1 MAVAD
6 TNGPDQG
13 RDIVIDVDLSKRTS
27 ELADENLALLDEH
40 GVQAIDVLGSVGSGK
55 TTLIQQMVRRLK
67 DRYCV
72 AVIAG
77 DITTRIDADRIEV
90 EGVEVL
96 QIQTGGACH
105 LDGEIVRRALER
117 LDLDELDLVIIENVG
132 NLICP
137 AAFPVGTQK
146 RLLLLSVTE
155 GPYMAIKHPIMV
167 RQADVAVIN
176 KVDLAEAMEVD
187 VEQLAEDIRSVHP
200 RIDVVSAVARAGEG
214 IDGVIDVLGLSD
226 ERTDR
231 SVRATDGDDCTDRS
245 SRATGGD
252 VDA

>member
-1 MAVAD
+1 MAD
-6 TNGPDQG
+6 TNTPDEG

-27 ELADENLALLDEH
+27 ELADENLALLEEH

-67 DRYCV
+67 DRYAV

-77 DITTRIDADRIEV
+77 DITTRIDAERIEV

-105 LDGEIVRRALER
+105 LDGEIVRKALDR
-117 LDLDELDLVIIENVG
+117 VDLDEIDLLIIENVG

-137 AAFPVGTQK
+137 AAFPVGSHT

-155 GPYMAIKHPIMV
+155 GPYMAVKHPIMV

-187 VEQLAEDIRSVHP
+187 VEKLAEDVRSVHP
-200 RIDVVSAVARAGEG
+200 QIKVATTSARAGEG
-214 IDGVIDVLGLSD
+214 IDDVIDALGL
-226 ERTDR
+226 
-231 SVRATDGDDCTDRS
+231 
-245 SRATGGD
+245 
-252 VDA
+252 

>member
-1 MAVAD
+1 VAD
-6 TNGPDQG
+6 TNTPDEG

-27 ELADENLALLDEH
+27 ELADENLALLEEH

-67 DRYCV
+67 DRYAV

-77 DITTRIDADRIEV
+77 DITTRIDAERIEV

-105 LDGEIVRRALER
+105 LDGEIVRKALDR
-117 LDLDELDLVIIENVG
+117 VDLDEIDLLIIENVG

-137 AAFPVGTQK
+137 AAFPVGSHT

-155 GPYMAIKHPIMV
+155 GPYMAVKHPIMV

-187 VEQLAEDIRSVHP
+187 VEKLAEDVRSVHP
-200 RIDVVSAVARAGEG
+200 QIKVATTSARAGEG
-214 IDGVIDVLGLSD
+214 IDDVIDALGL
-226 ERTDR
+226 
-231 SVRATDGDDCTDRS
+231 
-245 SRATGGD
+245 
-252 VDA
+252 

>member
-1 MAVAD
+1 VTD
-6 TNGPDQG
+6 TNAPDEG

-27 ELADENLALLDEH
+27 ELADENLALLEEH

-67 DRYCV
+67 YDSRI

-77 DITTRIDADRIEV
+77 DITTRIDAERIEV

-105 LDGEIVRRALER
+105 LDGKIVRRALDR
-117 LDLDELDLVIIENVG
+117 LDLDEIDLLIIENVG

-137 AAFPVGTQK
+137 AAFPVGSHT
-146 RLLLLSVTE
+146 RMVLLSVTE
-155 GPYMAIKHPIMV
+155 GPYMAIKHPIMI

-176 KVDLAEAMEVD
+176 KMDLAKAMEVD
-187 VEQLAEDIRSVHP
+187 VEKLAEDIRSVHP
-200 RIDVVSAVARAGEG
+200 QIKVVSTAARAGEG
-214 IDGVIDVLGLSD
+214 IEDVIDALGL
-226 ERTDR
+226 
-231 SVRATDGDDCTDRS
+231 
-245 SRATGGD
+245 GGD
-252 VDA
+252 GSHA